1 MALPTVQSLADCA
14 TYAVTVEPF
23 LDQLQRLPND
33 FVVAVKTGGLE
44 RLYVETNPLISAF
57 ALSIVLGAVFLVVSE
72 FNRNYSQV
80 DRCWSF
86 LPTMYIAHFNLW
98 AHLAGVHSERLD
110 AALVYSTIWT
120 IRLTYNYA
128 RKGGYNIGS
137 EDYRWN
143 IVKDAI
149 PLWLFFLLNVVF
161 ISFIQSVLLF
171 SIAVPAYTLLL
182 SNTIEPGLG
191 LGDIIFAAA
200 EIGLVAFEYV
210 ADQQQW
216 DYQTAKYAYRD
227 TGKVPAAFDKATLDR
242 GFLAEGV
249 WAYSRHPNFAAEQS
263 IWILLYQWSC
273 YATGTLYNWTGLGVF
288 ALVMLFQGSTAL
300 TEQITSGKYPGYK
313 EYQRQVSMFV
323 PVSLQGYKTPAPKV
337 IRTSELT
344 DKAANASGA
353 NHNTGSAV
361 KR

>member
-120 IRLTYNYA
+120 
-128 RKGGYNIGS
+128 
-137 EDYRWN
+137 
-143 IVKDAI
+143 V
-149 PLWLFFLLNVVF
+149 
-161 ISFIQSVLLF
+161 
-171 SIAVPAYTLLL
+171 
-182 SNTIEPGLG
+182 
-191 LGDIIFAAA
+191 
-200 EIGLVAFEYV
+200 
-210 ADQQQW
+210 
-216 DYQTAKYAYRD
+216 
-227 TGKVPAAFDKATLDR
+227 
-242 GFLAEGV
+242 
-249 WAYSRHPNFAAEQS
+249 
-263 IWILLYQWSC
+263 
-273 YATGTLYNWTGLGVF
+273 
-288 ALVMLFQGSTAL
+288 
-300 TEQITSGKYPGYK
+300 
-313 EYQRQVSMFV
+313 
-323 PVSLQGYKTPAPKV
+323 
-337 IRTSELT
+337 
-344 DKAANASGA
+344 
-353 NHNTGSAV
+353 
-361 KR
+361 